1 MRKLFQ
7 TLEYRD
13 YMIAI
18 LFVLLVTTLV
28 THITYV
34 ANTNEML
41 ELMLDAN
48 AKQYMYDFE
57 IKNKLINSFRFVI
70 QN

>member
-1 MRKLFQ
+1 MRKLLQ

-28 THITYV
+28 THIIYV

>member
-13 YMIAI
+13 YMMAI

-28 THITYV
+28 IHIIYV
-34 ANTNEML
+34 SNTNEML